1 MKSDSKRRYR
11 MANFLKK
18 LIENDK
24 KELRSLEGVADK
36 VISYADRMAAL
47 DDEELR
53 DLTESYK
60 ERYQKGET
68 LDDLLP
74 EALKGQNASWDCI
87 LTKCRPWAGSPCI
100 KAISPK

>member
-1 MKSDSKRRYR
+1 

-53 DLTESYK
+53 ELTESYK
-60 ERYQKGET
+60 ERYKKGVF
-68 LDDLLP
+68 
-74 EALKGQNASWDCI
+74 G
-87 LTKCRPWAGSPCI
+87 
-100 KAISPK
+100 

>member
-1 MKSDSKRRYR
+1 

-60 ERYQKGET
+60 ERYQK
-68 LDDLLP
+68 
-74 EALKGQNASWDCI
+74 
-87 LTKCRPWAGSPCI
+87 
-100 KAISPK
+100 

>member
-24 KELRSLEGVADK
+24 KELRSLDSVADK

-47 DDEELR
+47 DDE
-53 DLTESYK
+53 
-60 ERYQKGET
+60 
-68 LDDLLP
+68 
-74 EALKGQNASWDCI
+74 
-87 LTKCRPWAGSPCI
+87 
-100 KAISPK
+100 